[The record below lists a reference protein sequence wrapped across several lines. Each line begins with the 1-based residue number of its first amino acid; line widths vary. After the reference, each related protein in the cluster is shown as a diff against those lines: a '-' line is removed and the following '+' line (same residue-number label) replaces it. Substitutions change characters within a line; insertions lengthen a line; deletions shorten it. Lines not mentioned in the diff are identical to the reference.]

1 MTHVEAS
8 HTDTAEYPDVTT
20 GEGYAVAPSLDALGD
35 GYGFRKLRKGLGV
48 TAFGVNAITMP
59 PGYES
64 GSHYHDTQEELYFV
78 HRGTIEIEFGDG
90 TTHRLEEGGSARVDA
105 ATLRKVRNVGDGD
118 AVYLCAGGKDGYV
131 GRDGRMPDDEQR
143 VGGPPGAA

>member
-1 MTHVEAS
+1 METS
-8 HTDTAEYPDVTT
+8 EYPNVTT
-20 GEGYAVAPSLDALGD
+20 GAGYAVAANLDAFGE

-64 GSHYHDTQEELYFV
+64 GSHYHDSQEELYFV
-78 HRGTIEIEFGDG
+78 HRGAIEMEFGDG

-105 ATLRKVRNVGDGD
+105 STLRKVRNVGDGD
-118 AVYLCAGGKDGYV
+118 VIYLCAGGKDGYV
-131 GRDGRMPDDEQR
+131 GRDGRMPDAEQR
-143 VGGPPGAA
+143 VTGPPGAA